1 MDRIPLAIVGCGG
14 MGHRHLFGLA
24 ELHRAGLSRFDLVA
38 AVDPVTDNAN
48 SLADHAEEF
57 FGKRPAV
64 VGSLE
69 KLGKLD
75 VAAVDITT
83 TPRYHHTLGVEAIAA
98 RLARHD
104 REAGRLDRAR
114 LQPDRPGRG
123 QDRPRDQRG
132 GELPPRPGQPAGDAP

>member
-1 MDRIPLAIVGCGG
+1 MDRIPLAIVGSGG

-48 SLADHAEEF
+48 SLADRAQEF

-64 VGSLE
+64 VESLE
-69 KLGKLD
+69 QLAGLD

-83 TPRYHHTLGVEAIAA
+83 TPRYHHTLGVDALQA

-104 REAGRLDRAR
+104 REARRLDRAR
-114 LQPDRPGRG
+114 LQRDRPGRD
-123 QDRPRDQRG
+123 QERPRRSAW
-132 GELPPRPGQPAGDAP
+132 RRTTAATR